1 MESGVVVGVMKYGSF
16 NNFKFNI
23 RCINSKKSTLLALT
37 SSHSSS
43 SPGVESNKSNMWQA
57 LRATRIVFNL
67 SFRFYFVYYL
77 SFKDQKMKNFY
88 S

>member
-43 SPGVESNKSNMWQA
+43 VESKKSNMWQA